1 MHAVRCTRDFHLL
14 PITDNAIGISY
25 DLSSKMYA
33 VRATART
40 ANRAVTKISRR
51 NMGGGA
57 QVEYEGIDKVVRS
70 VFPEDWQ
77 RKCE

>member
-1 MHAVRCTRDFHLL
+1 
-14 PITDNAIGISY
+14 
-25 DLSSKMYA
+25 MYA
-33 VRATART
+33 VRATARI